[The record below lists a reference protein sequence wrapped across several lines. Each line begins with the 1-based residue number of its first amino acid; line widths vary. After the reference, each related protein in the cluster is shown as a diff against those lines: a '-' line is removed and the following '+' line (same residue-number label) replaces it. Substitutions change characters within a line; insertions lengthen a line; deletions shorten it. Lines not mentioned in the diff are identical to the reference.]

1 MDERY
6 GSVDDDGYRH
16 FALPGFGT
24 VRLASTEQVNA
35 VCDDWYVAE
44 LEFIKRLMRRV
55 ASGWDPDAEQYAAAV
70 TALAYFHAV
79 RNGNGMARFVRDH
92 LEGRTPIR
100 EPKGL
105 FIRTIELHRSAASR
119 EAQQESRVRRR
130 EVQTTFED
138 HEHVAGADRNALSSD
153 LGPVSYDGVH
163 IDRCLRIRAD
173 LIEIAAAK
181 DATPVMVE
189 DRLAALELL
198 CSEEVERRQVL
209 SSLTARQR
217 LVFLLRVDP
226 LPAVDALAVDYELI
240 ASLCRILG
248 RPATATALRQSL
260 REALLRLR
268 IDHSAMKDDLTHG

>member
-1 MDERY
+1 MDERL

-16 FALPGFGT
+16 FALPAFGT
-24 VRLASTEQVNA
+24 VGHASAEQVNA
-35 VCDDWYVAE
+35 LCDDWYVAE
-44 LEFIKRLMRRV
+44 VDFIKRLMRRV
-55 ASGWDPDAEQYAAAV
+55 SSGWDRDAEQYAAAV
-70 TALAYFHAV
+70 TALAYFQAV
-79 RNGNGMARFVRDH
+79 RNGNGMARYIRDH

-105 FIRTIELHRSAASR
+105 FIRTIELHRSAAIR
-119 EAQQESRVRRR
+119 EAQQETRVRRR

-138 HEHVAGADRNALSSD
+138 HEPVTAGDASASPD
-153 LGPVSYDGVH
+153 LGPASYDDVR
-163 IDRCLRIRAD
+163 IDSCLRIRAD
-173 LIEIAAAK
+173 LIEIASAK

-198 CSEEVERRQVL
+198 CSEEVEQREML

-268 IDHSAMKDDLTHG
+268 VEHAAMKDDLTHG

>member
-1 MDERY
+1 MDERV

-16 FALPGFGT
+16 FALPAFGT
-24 VRLASTEQVNA
+24 VGHASAEQVNA
-35 VCDDWYVAE
+35 LCDDWYVAE
-44 LEFIKRLMRRV
+44 VDFIKRLMRRV
-55 ASGWDPDAEQYAAAV
+55 SSGWDPDAEQYAAAV
-70 TALAYFHAV
+70 TALAYFQAV
-79 RNGNGMARFVRDH
+79 RNGNGMARYIRDH
-92 LEGRTPIR
+92 LGGRTPIR

-105 FIRTIELHRSAASR
+105 FIRTIELHRSAAIR
-119 EAQQESRVRRR
+119 EAQQESRVRRQ

-138 HEHVAGADRNALSSD
+138 HEPLAATESSASPN
-153 LGPVSYDGVH
+153 LGPASYDDIH

-198 CSEEVERRQVL
+198 CSEEVERREML
-209 SSLTARQR
+209 ARLTARQR

-268 IDHSAMKDDLTHG
+268 IEHSAMKDDLTHG

>member
-1 MDERY
+1 
-6 GSVDDDGYRH
+6 
-16 FALPGFGT
+16 
-24 VRLASTEQVNA
+24 
-35 VCDDWYVAE
+35 
-44 LEFIKRLMRRV
+44 
-55 ASGWDPDAEQYAAAV
+55 
-70 TALAYFHAV
+70 
-79 RNGNGMARFVRDH
+79 MARYVRDH

-105 FIRTIELHRSAASR
+105 FIRTIELHRSAAIR

-138 HEHVAGADRNALSSD
+138 HEHVAGADRNTSSSD
-153 LGPVSYDGVH
+153 LGPVSYDDVH

-198 CSEEVERRQVL
+198 CSEEVERRQML